1 MTITGVFDGT
11 NVITVNRAQEG
22 TVEMSHQAADV
33 VRRIIKHERQSLVV
47 DAQIR
52 QRQQGG
58 VPTDYL
64 SVILE
69 RGYISQ
75 TKLDYRQ
82 WLRFSNTSTGTEI
95 LTVVQGRLYAV
106 SYTHLTLPTIDT
118 V

>member
-1 MTITGVFDGT
+1 MTITGVVDAT

-33 VRRIIKHERQSLVV
+33 VRRVIKHERQSLVV

-52 QRQQGG
+52 QRLQGG

-75 TKLDYRQ
+75 TKLDYKQ
-82 WLRFSNTSTGTEI
+82 WLRFSNTSTGVEI
-95 LTVVQGRLYAV
+95 LTHVNGRLYGKN
-106 SYTHLTLPTIDT
+106 HMTIDG
-118 V
+118 